1 MYCMQRITDPA
12 AIQAVITQAPPFG
25 PGWDPAV
32 MTGADALEIWAT
44 TITDPTDYVA
54 FRLMHGSQILRELQI
69 PGY

>member
-12 AIQAVITQAPPFG
+12 AIRAAITQAPPFG
-25 PGWDPAV
+25 PGWDAAV
-32 MTGADALEIWAT
+32 GDAADALEIWAT

-54 FRLMHGSQILRELQI
+54 FRLMHGSRILRELQI